1 MRKFIS
7 MMLVMVII
15 VAMVPLPFAGQAY
28 ADSVKAGSNFVF
40 NNESTSISSARVT
53 RDAVTSFTGTL
64 NGVSGSNISY
74 SVYNVTNNDR
84 VIDDNYREG
93 ITSNINA
100 NDGRITVNNIQ
111 LYPGLNRIVFTGYQG
126 ITVIQET
133 FYVEYR
139 NGPTLHDLEISLSGN
154 TFPIAENEVTVVYS
168 STTKG
173 ATEANV
179 TIKGVAPNSDKVQVI
194 VNGNSKTY
202 NVTESAGWRF
212 FSSSTKLM
220 LGKNIITFKVYNGT
234 QVVETTREVAFY
246 NQKVTYFDVSMKDQN
261 NNKVDLS
268 QSPTLVASSPEVTGR
283 IIMPIDN
290 TVTVPPTVDVK
301 YKLDNGTEAPV
312 TATRNASLATSHY
325 EVYEFTLNLTGTQ
338 FDKRHELAL
347 KVDPFIP
354 DPADIRQGEKSFY
367 FTLKNA
373 SEPYIYQA
381 RYLQGYSS
389 GMTVGEVLNL
399 QGVTLNG
406 SDIYSL
412 PAAIEFLVVNGD
424 VNNAANLIQ
433 IDSIVGLPSTT
444 GAELTFLNGAATTEQ
459 VMVNGVSM
467 SMTKVVYTLNKLPKT
482 GKLTLNLKANGSTSL
497 FPATITLLYGPYV
510 KFNEVYDGMKISQ
523 STPGLDMFT
532 AAKQIVEDLDFFNGE
547 IYNVANESNI
557 VYSGTGQNVFFY
569 INNKQ
574 IPLKP
579 GSRNSQFGLDQANQN
594 IIDEAA
600 RALTIGGDNKVKF
613 VYRTDNQSYE
623 ATMTFTIISS
633 GAPSIPA
640 VDTDPIYPYI
650 TKQEPHDPAITE
662 KGGIYYTSETS
673 FNVFGTFDF
682 IDLGKDQGTVE
693 ATLSGMSPDELASF
707 MFQIRMPNMT
717 KPITWTLGNDL
728 YQWKGSSV
736 PYNGTNNPVD
746 NLKVYYDEE
755 KQSFIFVIEDIQLPV
770 DGTPLNMRFKVSN
783 NGGITGPE
791 YPMQVIRLVDVY
803 NLIKPIPEKRVV
815 NQNFVEI
822 VLQSENA
829 DKVTINKKE
838 VPKSTYKPFYV
849 DDIVYENAYRT
860 IVTGLKA
867 NKDTK
872 IDIVINVGNDVIKDT
887 IIVKYVPTI
896 IPGAVNIEDMSKSF
910 KLFEGKLNLS
920 FDKGTSLVRRNYNE
934 ADPLYN
940 QIYADNMIYFAI
952 ANPKDGIVDRFE
964 FEAVPANYDDEM
976 AEAGVIFDS
985 SFPKQYVKMSEVFW
999 MDPGLADDIGTP
1011 TVYDPIKEGHNPVQM
1026 SSNEKGIESYHKR
1039 MIDRELVPS
1048 KRGKLTLGYNPSTI
1062 QDTGRMIT
1070 VLRFNPEMGQ
1080 WENLGGVVDPKKH
1093 TVTVPFDQ
1101 FGYYVVAKLSF
1112 SYEDIVD
1119 HNYGRDFIETIYAK
1133 GVMNASV
1140 PNSYFGTGE
1149 YITRGEFT
1157 RIIVKGMEFKLNYD
1171 GQLHFDDLYIP
1182 PVIDVNATWDYRYI
1196 ETAARLGI
1204 VRGVAPNYFGGDL
1217 QITRQ
1222 DAAVMVAKALNLKLE
1237 TDPDKVLKGL
1247 QKYFRDA
1254 SKINYY
1260 ARPSVLAIAKK
1271 GLLAGVPVDP
1281 NDPSRGAVFNPDANM
1296 LRGDA
1301 AILMARVMIDAKK
1314 LPKM

>member
-1 MRKFIS
+1 
-7 MMLVMVII
+7 MMLVMVLL
-15 VAMVPLPFAGQAY
+15 VTMVPLPFAGQAY
-28 ADSVKAGSNFVF
+28 ADSVSPRAGSNFIF
-40 NNESTSISSARVT
+40 NNESTSIGSARVT
-53 RDAVTSFTGTL
+53 RDAVTSFSGTL

-93 ITSNINA
+93 ITSNINT

-154 TFPIAENEVTVVYS
+154 NFPIAENDVTVVYS

-179 TIKGVAPNSDKVQVI
+179 TIKGVAPNSNKVQVI
-194 VNGNSKTY
+194 VNGSSKTY
-202 NVTESAGWRF
+202 NVTESGGWRF
-212 FSSSTKLM
+212 FSSSTKLV

-246 NQKVTYFDVSMKDQN
+246 NQKVTYFDVSMTDTN
-261 NNKVDLS
+261 GNKIDLS
-268 QSPTLVASSPEVTGR
+268 QNPTLVTNNQQVTGR
-283 IIMPIDN
+283 VIMPVDS
-290 TVTVPPTVDVK
+290 TVTVPATVDVK
-301 YKLDNGTEAPV
+301 YKLDNGTES
-312 TATRNASLATSHY
+312 TATASRNASLGTTHY
-325 EVYEFTLNLTGTQ
+325 EVYEFSMNLTGTQ
-338 FDKRHELAL
+338 YDKRHELAL
-347 KVDPFIP
+347 KVAPFVP
-354 DPADIRQGEKSFY
+354 DPSDIRQGEKSFY

-381 RYLQGYSS
+381 RYLQGYAP
-389 GMTVGEVLNL
+389 GMSVGEVLNL

-412 PAAIEFLVVNGD
+412 PAAIEFLVVNGS
-424 VNNAANLIQ
+424 VNNAKDLIQ
-433 IDSIVGLPSTT
+433 LDSIVGQPNTT
-444 GAELTFLNGAATTEQ
+444 GAELKFLDGAATTEQ
-459 VMVNGVSM
+459 VTVNGVTM
-467 SMTKVVYTLNKLPKT
+467 DMTKVVYTLNKLPKT

-510 KFNEVYDGMKISQ
+510 KFNEVYDGMKINQ

-532 AAKQIVEDLDFFNGE
+532 AAKQIVEDLNYFSGE
-547 IYNVANESNI
+547 IYNVANDSNI

-569 INNKQ
+569 INNKPIQ
-574 IPLKP
+574 LNP
-579 GSRNSQFGLDQANQN
+579 GTRNSQFTLDKNNQA

-600 RALTIGGDNKVKF
+600 RALTIGGDNTVKF
-613 VYRTDNQSYE
+613 VYRTDNQRYE
-623 ATMTFTIISS
+623 ASMTFTIISS

-640 VDTDPIYPYI
+640 VDKDPIFPYI
-650 TKQEPHDPAITE
+650 TKQEPNDPAITE
-662 KGGIYYTSETS
+662 KGGIYYTSETK

-682 IDLGKDQGTVE
+682 IDLGQDQGTVE
-693 ATLSGMSPDELASF
+693 ATLSAMSPDELASF
-707 MFQIRMPNMT
+707 VFQIRMPHLS
-717 KPITWTLGNDL
+717 KPITWTLANDL
-728 YQWKGSSV
+728 YQWKGSST

-755 KQSFIFVIEDIQLPV
+755 KQSFIFVVEDIQLPA

-791 YPMQVIRLVDVY
+791 YPMQVIRIVDVY
-803 NLIKPIPEKRVV
+803 NLIKPVPEKRVV
-815 NQNFVEI
+815 NQNFVEV
-822 VLQSENA
+822 VLQSEQA
-829 DKVTINKKE
+829 DKVTINKQE
-838 VPKSTYKPFYV
+838 VKKSTYKPFYV
-849 DDIVYENAYRT
+849 DDIMYENAYRT

-867 NKDTK
+867 NKETK
-872 IDIVINVGNDVIKDT
+872 IDIVITVGDEVIKDT
-887 IIVKYVPTI
+887 LYVKYVPTI
-896 IPGAVNIEDMSKSF
+896 IPGAVNIENMSSSY

-920 FDKGTSLVRRNYNE
+920 FEKGTSLVRRNYDA

-940 QIYADNMIYFAI
+940 QIYADNKLYFAV

-976 AEAGVIFDS
+976 AEAGVIFES

-1011 TVYDPIKEGHNPVQM
+1011 TVYDPITEGHNPVQM
-1026 SSNEKGIESYHKR
+1026 SSNEKGIESFHKR
-1039 MIDRELVPS
+1039 TVDRELVPS
-1048 KRGKLTLGYNPSTI
+1048 KRGKLTLSYNPSVI
-1062 QDTGRMIT
+1062 QDTGKMIT

-1080 WENLGGVVDPKKH
+1080 WENLGGVVDAKKH

-1101 FGYYVVAKLSF
+1101 FGYYVVAKLSY

-1119 HNYGRDFIETIYAK
+1119 HSYGRDFIETIYAK

-1157 RIIVKGMEFKLNYD
+1157 RIIVKGMEFKLNYE

-1222 DAAVMVAKALNLKLE
+1222 DAAVMVAKALNLKLD
-1237 TDPDKVLKGL
+1237 TDPDKVLNGL

-1281 NDPSRGAVFNPDANM
+1281 NDPSRGAVFNPEANM